1 MSFPQALM
9 EESLSTESS
18 VKEVCSIFIYLS
30 ANLHAV
36 ISTKSQ
42 ASRGVAWPLL
52 SGVPPIAATVP
63 AVPDSA
69 DTTANAWRPNDVHRP
84 TSVRRLRPIKLAKQR
99 SGNMPSSLVTRPSS
113 SGLEIHGDACGIL
126 YPVIRGI
133 GSHLYIS
140 AEVIGDGSVEQAKA
154 STLVHTGYE
163 YRHRQSDMH
172 HWIEWRGRYSISPS
186 SPLCRRAVAVKRPC
200 R

>member
-1 MSFPQALM
+1 MIELRLMSFPQALM

-99 SGNMPSSLVTRPSS
+99 SGNMSSSLVTRPSS
-113 SGLEIHGDACGIL
+113 SGLEIHDDACGIL
-126 YPVIRGI
+126 YPVTRGI
-133 GSHLYIS
+133 SSPLYIS
-140 AEVIGDGSVEQAKA
+140 AGDDG
-154 STLVHTGYE
+154 
-163 YRHRQSDMH
+163 R
-172 HWIEWRGRYSISPS
+172 WR
-186 SPLCRRAVAVKRPC
+186 LCETI
-200 R
+200 

>member
-18 VKEVCSIFIYLS
+18 VKEVCSIFTYLS

-36 ISTKSQ
+36 TSTTSQ

-52 SGVPPIAATVP
+52 SGAPSIAATVP

-69 DTTANAWRPNDVHRP
+69 DTTANAWRPNNIHRP

-99 SGNMPSSLVTRPSS
+99 SGNMSSSLATRPSF
-113 SGLEIHGDACGIL
+113 SGLEIHDVGCGIFHVL
-126 YPVIRGI
+126 QTCIFPRRC
-133 GSHLYIS
+133 IS
-140 AEVIGDGSVEQAKA
+140 AGDDSRWRLCEA
-154 STLVHTGYE
+154 SQSKYADT
-163 YRHRQSDMH
+163 YR
-172 HWIEWRGRYSISPS
+172 
-186 SPLCRRAVAVKRPC
+186 V
-200 R
+200 

>member
-1 MSFPQALM
+1 MSSPQALM

-18 VKEVCSIFIYLS
+18 VKEVCSIFMYLS

-36 ISTKSQ
+36 TSTTSQ

-52 SGVPPIAATVP
+52 SGAPPIAATVP

-99 SGNMPSSLVTRPSS
+99 SGNMSSSLVTRPSS
-113 SGLEIHGDACGIL
+113 SGLEIHDDACGIL
-126 YPVIRGI
+126 YPVTRGI
-133 GSHLYIS
+133 SSPLYIS

-154 STLVHTGYE
+154 STLIYTGYE
-163 YRHRQSDMH
+163 YRDRQSDMH
-172 HWIEWRGRYSISPS
+172 HWIEWRRRYSISPP
-186 SPLCRRAVAVKRPC
+186 SPLCRRAVAVKRRC
-200 R
+200 H